1 MNIVLLVCF
10 LFFASPV
17 WGEGQPF
24 AVHTLAEG
32 ETLSAIA
39 GRYGAAQGDIASAN
53 GLADGERLPPPGTV
67 MLIPGSSEH
76 VLSTL
81 YEAKRRGLGAWPQPR
96 YPGEFLAPLSALPA
110 APSPKRTGSGSQ
122 RSVPAGQEA
131 GMPVPAETGPV
142 SGSTYTVKAGDTLY
156 RIGKN
161 TGVPLADLLK
171 ANGLTADSVIRPGD
185 VLVLSGPA
193 ARPAKE
199 KKSEEQKIE
208 VPVFGGG
215 SSPFI
220 WPLRGG
226 TGKEKRISRGAG
238 LFESAAPGTAVFAP
252 ASGTVLHGGW
262 MKEYGNAVFI
272 RHGEE
277 FATFCGGLGII
288 YVKPGQSVTAETKI
302 GLVGEGSGP
311 GLTFHLLRKGK
322 TVDPAPYLGPSTV
335 PQP

>member
-10 LFFASPV
+10 LFFASPA

-67 MLIPGSSEH
+67 MLIPGSPEH

-110 APSPKRTGSGSQ
+110 APSPKGTGSGSQ
-122 RSVPAGQEA
+122 RSVPAEQQA
-131 GMPVPAETGPV
+131 GMPVPAETGPAP
-142 SGSTYTVKAGDTLY
+142 GSAYTVKAGDTLY

-161 TGVPLADLLK
+161 AGVPLEDLLK
-171 ANGLTADSVIRPGD
+171 ANNLTADSVIRPGD
-185 VLVLSGPA
+185 VLVLSGTA

-199 KKSEEQKIE
+199 KKPEEQKIG
-208 VPVFGGG
+208 VPVSGSG
-215 SSPFI
+215 SSPFS

-226 TGKEKRISRGAG
+226 TAREKRVSRGAG
-238 LFESAAPGTAVFAP
+238 LFEPAAAGTAVFAP

-288 YVKPGQSVTAETKI
+288 YVKPGQSVTVETKI

-335 PQP
+335 P

>member
-10 LFFASPV
+10 LFFASPA

-24 AVHTLAEG
+24 SVHTLAEG

-39 GRYGAAQGDIASAN
+39 GRYGASQSDIASAN

-67 MLIPGSSEH
+67 MLIPGSPEH

-96 YPGEFLAPLSALPA
+96 YPGEFLAPLA
-110 APSPKRTGSGSQ
+110 APAPAPKRADPQ
-122 RSVPAGQEA
+122 PAVPAGQGA
-131 GMPVPAETGPV
+131 GMSVPDETEPK

-161 TGVPLADLLK
+161 AGIPLEDLLK
-171 ANGLTADSVIRPGD
+171 TNGLTVDSVIRPGD
-185 VLVLSGPA
+185 VLVLSGPDS
-193 ARPAKE
+193 RPSKGG
-199 KKSEEQKIE
+199 KQEEQKIE
-208 VPVFGGG
+208 VPVSGGG
-215 SSPFI
+215 FPPFS

-226 TGKEKRISRGAG
+226 TVKEKRISRGAG
-238 LFESAAPGTAVFAP
+238 LFEPAAPGTAVFAP

-288 YVKPGQSVTAETKI
+288 YVKPGQSVTAKTQI
-302 GLVGEGSGP
+302 GLVGEGTGP

-322 TVDPAPYLGPSTV
+322 TVDPAPFLGTSTG
-335 PQP
+335 P